1 MVLDPRAQ
9 RWLRRMAPERLYTL
23 GEILLLAVLAWQVA
37 RLIWTI
43 VTPVDPVGDWRPA
56 GAAPTATAGVLAD
69 GFDPF
74 FRMAPAGGSAVVT
87 DLNLTLH
94 GIRADQA
101 TGRGSAIVGLPDGS
115 QASYAVGEEIMPG
128 VTLAAVGFDSIT
140 VRRGGKDEM
149 LYIDQSL
156 PATTAAPPAMPG
168 AAAQALAMSAPGS
181 APAEAVAVMSPNP
194 SAAPGGAG
202 LAAETLLTPRIE
214 NGRVSGLVLQP
225 RGAGAAFTAA
235 GLQPGDVLISVN
247 GMRVTGADDAGR
259 AAGLF
264 GGAGSVAIEVERG
277 GRIVPLQAKTGR

>member
-1 MVLDPRAQ
+1 
-9 RWLRRMAPERLYTL
+9 MAPDRLYTL
-23 GEILLLAVLAWQVA
+23 GEILLLAILVWQVA

-43 VTPVDPVGDWRPA
+43 VTPVDPVGNWRPA
-56 GAAPTATAGVLAD
+56 GAPNAAMAGALSD

-74 FRMAPAGGSAVVT
+74 FRMSAGGASAAIVT

-115 QASYAVGEEIMPG
+115 QASFAVGEEIMPG

-140 VRRGGKDEM
+140 IRRGGKDEM

-156 PATTAAPPAMPG
+156 PAPTAAPPAMPG
-168 AAAQALAMSAPGS
+168 ATAQAMAMS

-194 SAAPGGAG
+194 SAAPGAG
-202 LAAETLLTPRIE
+202 LAAETQLSPRID
-214 NGRVSGLVLQP
+214 NGRVNGLILQP

-235 GLQPGDVLISVN
+235 GLQPGDVLVSIN
-247 GMRVTGADDAGR
+247 GMKVTGAEDAAR
-259 AAGLF
+259 ATGLM
-264 GGAGSVAIEVERG
+264 GGTGTISIEVERG